1 MTNQKIST
9 CCDIIREAWYQ
20 RQMLVRADGSLVRQL
35 KSICRRLC
43 GGDKVAGTKLY
54 KKLRRAKVDSPDLL
68 ALGANIVLLKH
79 EIATQLALDEQ
90 ERMLYSHVRSLPVWK
105 WIESIRGVSENA
117 LASVVGE
124 AGDLNN
130 YANPGKLWKRMGLA
144 LVEYKGEQVRQRK
157 ALDKKL
163 ATLMGYSPKRRA
175 AMYIIGGNIIKARKG
190 ATGVA
195 ADLLAY
201 YEAEKA
207 KASGKGLSKAH
218 SHYRAQG
225 HMEKRFLKL
234 LWREW
239 TGRGQEWVE
248 PQRLAA

>member
-9 CCDIIREAWYQ
+9 CCDNIREAWYQ

-54 KKLRRAKVDSPDLL
+54 KKLWRAKVDSPDLL

-90 ERMLYSHVRSLPVWK
+90 ERMLYSHVRSLPVW
-105 WIESIRGVSENA
+105 
-117 LASVVGE
+117 
-124 AGDLNN
+124 
-130 YANPGKLWKRMGLA
+130 
-144 LVEYKGEQVRQRK
+144 
-157 ALDKKL
+157 
-163 ATLMGYSPKRRA
+163 
-175 AMYIIGGNIIKARKG
+175 
-190 ATGVA
+190 
-195 ADLLAY
+195 
-201 YEAEKA
+201 
-207 KASGKGLSKAH
+207 
-218 SHYRAQG
+218 
-225 HMEKRFLKL
+225 MEKLFLKL